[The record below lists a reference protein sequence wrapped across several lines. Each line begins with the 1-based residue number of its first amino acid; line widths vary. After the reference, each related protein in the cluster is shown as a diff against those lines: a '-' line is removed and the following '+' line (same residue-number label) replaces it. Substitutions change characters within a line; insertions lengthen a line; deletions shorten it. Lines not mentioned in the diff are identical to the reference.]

1 MNSAWIVFAILFWV
15 RAALATVG
23 ILLWS
28 FVQFQYYLWDKQ
40 DHEFHKEEISDDSEI
55 IVDTVNN

>member
-1 MNSAWIVFAILFWV
+1 MTSAWIVFAILFWV
-15 RAALATVG
+15 LAALATVG
-23 ILLWS
+23 ILLWA

-40 DHEFHKEEISDDSEI
+40 DRAFHQEEISDDDEI